1 MNEIK
6 KSSKGKK
13 IIFPIILGL
22 VLVGA
27 LAFTAKE
34 YFYGQSHE
42 ETDNAQI
49 DADISPVVSR
59 VSGYIKEIHFKDN
72 QVVKAGD
79 TLVILDDRDFQIRLQ
94 QAEAA
99 LAVARQSVNV
109 QQYAVNEAKTGI
121 ATAQANVETAKV
133 RVWKATEDYKRYE
146 NLFEDHAIT
155 KAQFDEAKAEKDAAE
170 AAMHAAETQVPVV
183 TEKISTNRQQVNATA
198 SNIGLRQADIDYAKL
213 QISYTVITAPTD
225 GIISKKTI
233 QPGQLVQAGQSLF
246 SIVNDNGLFLTANFK
261 ETQIENIRIGQ
272 PVHINVDAFGGHTLN
287 GTVESFAGATGAK
300 FSLLPPDNATGNF
313 VKVVQRIPVRVKID
327 KSDNEFLD
335 RLRPGMSAKV
345 VIDTKKS

>member
-1 MNEIK
+1 MNALQ

-13 IIFPIILGL
+13 IIFPVILGL

-42 ETDNAQI
+42 ETDNAQV

-59 VSGYIKEIHFKDN
+59 VSGYIKEIRFKDN
-72 QVVKAGD
+72 QIVKAGD
-79 TLVILDDRDFQIRLQ
+79 TLVVLDDRDFQIRLQ
-94 QAEAA
+94 QAQAA

-109 QQYAVNEAKTGI
+109 QQYAVTEAKTGI

-133 RVWKATEDYKRYE
+133 RVWKTTEDFKRYE
-146 NLFEDHAIT
+146 ALYEDHAIT
-155 KAQFDEAKAEKDAAE
+155 KAQFDNAKAEKDAAE

-183 TEKISTNRQQVNATA
+183 TEKISTNRQQVQATA

-233 QPGQLVQAGQSLF
+233 QNGQLVQAGQSLF
-246 SIVNDNGLFLTANFK
+246 SIVNDNGLYLTANFK
-261 ETQIENIRIGQ
+261 ETQIEKIRPGQ
-272 PVHINVDAFGGHTLN
+272 AVHVNVDAF
-287 GTVESFAGATGAK
+287 
-300 FSLLPPDNATGNF
+300 
-313 VKVVQRIPVRVKID
+313 
-327 KSDNEFLD
+327 SDH
-335 RLRPGMSAKV
+335 P
-345 VIDTKKS
+345 

>member
-1 MNEIK
+1 MSEAK
-6 KSSKGKK
+6 KSKGKK

-49 DADISPVVSR
+49 DADISPVVTR
-59 VSGYIKEIHFKDN
+59 VSGYIKEIRFTDN
-72 QVVKAGD
+72 QYVKAGD
-79 TLVILDDRDFQIRLQ
+79 TLVILDDRDFQIKLQ
-94 QAEAA
+94 QAQAA
-99 LAVARQSVNV
+99 LAVAKQSVNV

-133 RVWKATEDYKRYE
+133 RVWKANEDFKRYAALYE
-146 NLFEDHAIT
+146 DDHAIT
-155 KAQFDEAKAEKDAAE
+155 KAQYDAAKAEKDAAE
-170 AAMHAAETQVPVV
+170 AALRAAETQVPVV

-198 SNIGLRQADIDYAKL
+198 SNVGLRQTDIDYAKL

-225 GIISKKTI
+225 GIVSKKTI

-246 SIVNDNGLFLTANFK
+246 SIVNDNGLYLTANFK
-261 ETQIENIRIGQ
+261 ETQIENIRVGQ
-272 PVHINVDAFGGHTLN
+272 PVHINVDAFGDHTMK

-313 VKVVQRIPVRVKID
+313 VKVVQRIPVRVKLD
-327 KSDNEFLD
+327 KSDSEFLN

-345 VIDTKKS
+345 VVDTKK

>member
-1 MNEIK
+1 MNDVK
-6 KSSKGKK
+6 KSKGKK
-13 IIFPIILGL
+13 FIFPVILGL

-59 VSGYIKEIHFKDN
+59 VSGYIKEIHFTDN
-72 QVVKAGD
+72 QIVKAGD
-79 TLVILDDRDFQIRLQ
+79 TLVVLDDRDFQIRLQ

-133 RVWKATEDYKRYE
+133 RVWKATEDFKRYE
-146 NLFEDHAIT
+146 ALYEDHAIT
-155 KAQFDEAKAEKDAAE
+155 KAQFDAAKAEKDAAE
-170 AAMHAAETQVPVV
+170 ASMHAAETQVPVV
-183 TEKISTNRQQVNATA
+183 NEKISTNRQQVQATA

-233 QPGQLVQAGQSLF
+233 QNGQLVQAGQSLF

-261 ETQIENIRIGQ
+261 ETQIENIHIGQ
-272 PVHINVDAFGGHTLN
+272 PVHIHVDAFGGHTLN

-313 VKVVQRIPVRVKID
+313 VKVVQRIPVRVKLD
-327 KSDNEFLD
+327 KSDNEFLN

-345 VIDTKKS
+345 VVDTKKS

>member
-1 MNEIK
+1 MSEAK
-6 KSSKGKK
+6 KSKGKK

-49 DADISPVVSR
+49 DADISPVVTR
-59 VSGYIKEIHFKDN
+59 VSGYIKEIRFKDN
-72 QVVKAGD
+72 QFVKAGD
-79 TLVILDDRDFQIRLQ
+79 TLVILDDRDFQIKLQ

-99 LAVARQSVNV
+99 LAVAKQSVNV

-133 RVWKATEDYKRYE
+133 RVWKANEDFKRYE
-146 NLFEDHAIT
+146 ALYEDHAIT
-155 KAQFDEAKAEKDAAE
+155 KAQYDAAKAEKDAAE
-170 AAMHAAETQVPVV
+170 AALRAAETQVPVV
-183 TEKISTNRQQVNATA
+183 TEKISTNRQQVQATA

-213 QISYTVITAPTD
+213 QLTYTVITAPTD
-225 GIISKKTI
+225 GIVSKKTI
-233 QPGQLVQAGQSLF
+233 QNGQLVQAGQSLF

-261 ETQIENIRIGQ
+261 ETQVENIRVGQ
-272 PVHINVDAFGGHTLN
+272 AVHIHVDAFGDRTLN

-313 VKVVQRIPVRVKID
+313 VKVVQRIPVRIKID
-327 KSDNEFLD
+327 QSDNDFLN

-345 VIDTKKS
+345 VVDTKKS

>member
-1 MNEIK
+1 MNDVK
-6 KSSKGKK
+6 KSKGKK

-42 ETDNAQI
+42 ETDNAQV

-79 TLVILDDRDFQIRLQ
+79 TLVVLDDRDFQIRLQ

-99 LAVARQSVNV
+99 LAVAEQSVNV
-109 QQYAVNEAKTGI
+109 QQYAVTEAKTGI
-121 ATAQANVETAKV
+121 ATAQANVKTAKV

-155 KAQFDEAKAEKDAAE
+155 RAQFDEAKAEKDAAE
-170 AAMHAAETQVPVV
+170 AAMQAAETQVPVV
-183 TEKISTNRQQVNATA
+183 TEKISTNEQQVQATA

-246 SIVNDNGLFLTANFK
+246 SIVNDDGLFLTANFK
-261 ETQIENIRIGQ
+261 ETQIENIRMGQ
-272 PVHINVDAFGGHTLN
+272 PVHINVDAFGDHTLN

-313 VKVVQRIPVRVKID
+313 VKVVQRIPVRIKID
-327 KSDNEFLD
+327 KSDTEFLN

>member
-1 MNEIK
+1 MNALQ

-34 YFYGQSHE
+34 YFYGKSHE

-49 DADISPVVSR
+49 DADISPVVTR
-59 VSGYIKEIHFKDN
+59 VSGYIKEIRFKDN
-72 QVVKAGD
+72 QFVKAGD
-79 TLVILDDRDFQIRLQ
+79 TLVVLDDRDFQIKLQ
-94 QAEAA
+94 QAQAA

-109 QQYAVNEAKTGI
+109 SEYAVTEARTGI

-133 RVWKATEDYKRYE
+133 RVWKATEDFKRYE
-146 NLFEDHAIT
+146 NLYEDHAIT

-170 AAMHAAETQVPVV
+170 AALRAAETQVPVV
-183 TEKISTNRQQVNATA
+183 REKISTNRQQVQATA

-213 QISYTVITAPTD
+213 QISYTVITAPAD
-225 GIISKKTI
+225 GIISKKII

-261 ETQIENIRIGQ
+261 ETQIENIRPGQ
-272 PVHINVDAFGGHTLN
+272 AVHINVDAFSNHPLN
-287 GTVESFAGATGAK
+287 GTVESFAGATGAR

-313 VKVVQRIPVRVKID
+313 VKVVQRIPVRIKLD
-327 KSDNEFLD
+327 KSDMEFFN

-345 VIDTKKS
+345 VVDTKKS

>member
-1 MNEIK
+1 MNALQ

-34 YFYGQSHE
+34 YFYGKSHE
-42 ETDNAQI
+42 ETDNAQV

-59 VSGYIKEIHFKDN
+59 VSGYIKEIRFKDN
-72 QVVKAGD
+72 QFVKAGD
-79 TLVILDDRDFQIRLQ
+79 TLVVLDDRDFQIRLQ
-94 QAEAA
+94 QAQAA
-99 LAVARQSVNV
+99 LAVAKQSVNV
-109 QQYAVNEAKTGI
+109 SEYAVTEARTGI

-133 RVWKATEDYKRYE
+133 RVWKATEDFKRYE
-146 NLFEDHAIT
+146 NLYEDHAIT
-155 KAQFDEAKAEKDAAE
+155 KAQFDAAKAEKDAAE
-170 AAMHAAETQVPVV
+170 AALHAAETQVPVV
-183 TEKISTNRQQVNATA
+183 QEKVSTNRQQVHASA

-233 QPGQLVQAGQSLF
+233 QSGQLVQAGQSLF

-261 ETQIENIRIGQ
+261 ETQIENVRVGQ
-272 PVHINVDAFGGHTLN
+272 HVHINVDAFSDHPLN

-313 VKVVQRIPVRVKID
+313 VKVVQRIPVRIKLD
-327 KSDNEFLD
+327 KSDSEFFN

-345 VIDTKKS
+345 VVDTKKS

>member
-1 MNEIK
+1 MSEAK
-6 KSSKGKK
+6 KSKGKK

-49 DADISPVVSR
+49 DADISPVVTR
-59 VSGYIKEIHFKDN
+59 VSGYIKEIRFQDN

-79 TLVILDDRDFQIRLQ
+79 TLVVLDDRDFQIKLQ
-94 QAEAA
+94 QAVAA
-99 LAVARQSVNV
+99 LAVAKQSVNV

-121 ATAQANVETAKV
+121 ATAEANVKTAKV
-133 RVWKATEDYKRYE
+133 RVWKATEDFKRYE
-146 NLFEDHAIT
+146 ALYEDHAIT
-155 KAQFDEAKAEKDAAE
+155 KAQFDAAKAEKDAAE
-170 AAMHAAETQVPVV
+170 ASLQAAETQVPVV
-183 TEKISTNRQQVNATA
+183 TEKISTNRQQVQATA

-233 QPGQLVQAGQSLF
+233 QPGQLVQAGQALF
-246 SIVNDNGLFLTANFK
+246 SIVNDNGLYLTANFK

-272 PVHINVDAFGGHTLN
+272 AVHIHVDAFGDRTLN
-287 GTVESFAGATGAK
+287 GTVESFSGATGAK

-313 VKVVQRIPVRVKID
+313 VKVVQRVPVRIKLD
-327 KSDNEFLD
+327 KSDTEFIN
-335 RLRPGMSAKV
+335 RLRPGLSAKV
-345 VIDTKKS
+345 IVDTKKS

>member
-1 MNEIK
+1 MNEVK
-6 KSSKGKK
+6 KSKGKK
-13 IIFPIILGL
+13 IVFPIILGL

-49 DADISPVVSR
+49 DADISPVVTR

-72 QVVKAGD
+72 QFVKAGD
-79 TLVILDDRDFQIRLQ
+79 TLVVLDDRDFQIKLQ

-99 LAVARQSVNV
+99 LAVAKQSVNV
-109 QQYAVNEAKTGI
+109 SQYAVSEAKTGI

-133 RVWKATEDYKRYE
+133 RVWKATEDFNRYQ
-146 NLFEDHAIT
+146 NLYEDHAIT

-170 AAMHAAETQVPVV
+170 AALRAAETQVPVV
-183 TEKISTNRQQVNATA
+183 QEKVSTNRQQVNATA

-272 PVHINVDAFGGHTLN
+272 PVHINVDAFGGHTIN

-313 VKVVQRIPVRVKID
+313 VKVVQRIPVRIKLD
-327 KSDNEFLD
+327 KSDSEFVD

-345 VIDTKKS
+345 VVDTKKS

>member
-1 MNEIK
+1 MNEVK

-13 IIFPIILGL
+13 IIFPAILGL

-59 VSGYIKEIHFKDN
+59 VSGYIKEIRFKDN

-79 TLVILDDRDFQIRLQ
+79 TLVVLDDRDFQIKLQ

-121 ATAQANVETAKV
+121 ATAQANVESVKV
-133 RVWKATEDYKRYE
+133 RVWKATEDFKRYE
-146 NLFEDHAIT
+146 ALYEDHAIT

-170 AAMHAAETQVPVV
+170 AALHAAETQVPVV

-225 GIISKKTI
+225 GVISKKTI
-233 QPGQLVQAGQSLF
+233 QNGQLVQAGQSLF

-261 ETQIENIRIGQ
+261 ETQIENIREGQ
-272 PVHINVDAFGGHTLN
+272 PVHINVDAFGDHTLN

-327 KSDNEFLD
+327 KSDAEFLN